1 MVVIAIFDNV
11 IGTVVSEV
19 WDGVAEEGDHSEK
32 RVKKNNS
39 FTNNNMLIHPSIH
52 PSIHQ
57 TTNLTFYYLTSDELL
72 NFS

>member
-1 MVVIAIFDNV
+1 MVVISIFDNV

-52 PSIHQ
+52 TPNNKFDI
-57 TTNLTFYYLTSDELL
+57 LL
-72 NFS
+72 FNI